1 MIRCSSIS
9 HHSACSRINYLKLNT
24 NSRIRSIQW
33 NSYLVH
39 NRFINQ
45 SNNINSSFF
54 LLQYNRTIGSS
65 KSTNDKASSDIDHI
79 SILRKLTTYIW
90 PTTDSSDSTYIKSRV
105 CASLILLIASKSVN
119 IYVPFIFKNLVDQL
133 QTTGFRNTF
142 IYVSQ
147 YPIWYLRLHL

>member
-1 MIRCSSIS
+1 MI
-9 HHSACSRINYLKLNT
+9 LNT
-24 NSRIRSIQW
+24 NSRIRYIRW

-45 SNNINSSFF
+45 SNNINRCFF
-54 LLQYNRTIGSS
+54 LLQYNRSIGSS
-65 KSTNDKASSDIDHI
+65 KSTNDKSTSDIDHI

-90 PTTDSSDSTYIKSRV
+90 PTTNSSDSMYIKRRV
-105 CASLILLIASKSVN
+105 CASLILLVASKSVN

-133 QTTGFRNTF
+133 QTTGFRNTL

-147 YPIWYLRLHL
+147 YQIWYLILHL